1 MISLSPKVCNLL
13 IQTTK
18 ANDIDT
24 ALHSVLSEY
33 IQMKLIDLEKK
44 REIFETKWQSE
55 FSQFQEKIKNN
66 NLGKD
71 PYSYEVESDY
81 WEWEDTITLID
92 HYESIKKG
100 VVDTSDLI
108 YFLSVITIFVF
119 SSLTVL
125 KSLKK

>member
-44 REIFETKWQSE
+44 RENFETKCESE
-55 FSQFQEKIKNN
+55 
-66 NLGKD
+66 
-71 PYSYEVESDY
+71 Y
-81 WEWEDTITLID
+81 WEWEDPLTLLE
-92 HYESIKKG
+92 HYESIKRGKEKMDLCFFLIAKG
-100 VVDTSDLI
+100 LWLTLVRQAWLVSLPNN
-108 YFLSVITIFVF
+108 IT
-119 SSLTVL
+119 SSLRYENCEL
-125 KSLKK
+125 CYMY

>member
-18 ANDIDT
+18 ARDIDT

-33 IQMKLIDLEKK
+33 IQMKLFDLEKK
-44 REIFETKWQSE
+44 RKIFETKWQGE

-71 PYSYEVESDY
+71 PYSYEVESDS
-81 WEWEDTITLID
+81 WEWGDTITLID
-92 HYESIKKG
+92 HYQSVKG
-100 VVDTSDLI
+100 CGT
-108 YFLSVITIFVF
+108 
-119 SSLTVL
+119 
-125 KSLKK
+125 

>member
-33 IQMKLIDLEKK
+33 IQIKLFDLEKK
-44 REIFETKWQSE
+44 RENFETKCESD
-55 FSQFQEKIKNN
+55 FSQFQEKIKSNT
-66 NLGKD
+66 LGKD
-71 PYSYEVESDY
+71 PYSYEVESEY

-92 HYESIKKG
+92 HYQSFLG
-100 VVDTSDLI
+100 SGI
-108 YFLSVITIFVF
+108 YIC
-119 SSLTVL
+119 
-125 KSLKK
+125 